1 MLIYFSMGSVFVWFF
16 PRLISIILDI
26 SSVCIVKNVLVS
38 VVDVKFVLVS
48 YVSEVVSPFMTFT
61 KR

>member
-1 MLIYFSMGSVFVWFF
+1 MLIYFSIGSVFVWFF
-16 PRLISIILDI
+16 PRLISIIVDI

-38 VVDVKFVLVS
+38 VVDVKVVLVS

>member
-1 MLIYFSMGSVFVWFF
+1 MLIYFSMSSVFVWFF

-38 VVDVKFVLVS
+38 VVDVKFVHVS

>member
-1 MLIYFSMGSVFVWFF
+1 MLIYFSIGSVFVWFF

-38 VVDVKFVLVS
+38 VVDVKFVHVS

>member
-1 MLIYFSMGSVFVWFF
+1 MLIYFSIGSVFVWFF
-16 PRLISIILDI
+16 RRLISIIVDI

>member
-1 MLIYFSMGSVFVWFF
+1 MLIYFSIGSVFVWFF

-38 VVDVKFVLVS
+38 VVDVNFVLVS
-48 YVSEVVSPFMTFT
+48 YVSEVVSPYMTFT

>member
-1 MLIYFSMGSVFVWFF
+1 MGSVFVWFF

>member
-1 MLIYFSMGSVFVWFF
+1 MLIYFSIGSVFVWFF

-48 YVSEVVSPFMTFT
+48 YVSEVVSPFRTLT